1 MVSKINILKFELG
14 GNNEPDK
21 IICDLCRHSLI
32 THYTCLAFPDGIPE
46 EILKGENRHSKPLPG
61 QKNDIV
67 FELKHRVIPY
77 F

>member
-1 MVSKINILKFELG
+1 MSKINNLKFELG
-14 GNNEPDK
+14 RRNEQDT

-32 THYTCLAFPDGIPE
+32 RHYTCRAFPDGIPE
-46 EILKGENRHSKPLPG
+46 EILKGENRHSKPLPV
-61 QKNDIV
+61 QENDII